1 MRSSSSS
8 SVSRRP
14 LKRSKSNQK
23 APVRKSPFTDFESYM
38 KDKNRKLRSQFEA
51 EASSSSLGNSE
62 SSPVFSGRG
71 IFHGVSIFVNGHT
84 IPSGQELKGYML
96 RHGGRFE
103 NYFSSQRVTHIICSN
118 LPDSK
123 MRNLKAFSRGL
134 PVVKPEWVLDS
145 VASNLL
151 LSSAP
156 YQIFGHSSETCKQQ
170 KLSAFFG
177 CKSISCFKENDASDS
192 NVRIDCE
199 GSEKSMN
206 SPLEPQSKLLRNFLG
221 SDRVFPIRLDEE
233 QKLTNSLDKVKK
245 YEASDADSLKL
256 SIRTTAPSDDG
267 SFGKPTYLKQ
277 TANSDVHHST
287 FNDPNFVENYFKSSR
302 LHFIGT
308 WRNRYQKRFSNML
321 KGVGY
326 GKEFVHSSSITKGS
340 TIIHIDMDCF
350 FVSVILRKYP
360 DLLNEPVAVCHSDNS
375 RGTAEISSANYPAR
389 EYGIRAGMFVR
400 DAKACCHNL
409 VVFPYDFEAYEEVAD
424 QFYSILHKHCNK
436 VQAVSCD
443 EAFLDITEYDDINPE
458 SFSSLIRKE
467 IVETTKCT
475 ASAGIAGNMLMAR
488 LATKSAKPNG
498 QCFIPPEKVDGFLE
512 ELPITSLP
520 GIGHSIGEKLK
531 AKELHTCGQLRM
543 VSKVALHKDFGER
556 VGDMLWSY
564 CRGFDDRKVEVLK
577 EAKSIGAEV
586 NWGVRFQDI
595 MDCEHF
601 LFQLSKEVS
610 SRLKECGVLARTVN
624 LKKSYFYAN
633 SDKKEKKRCQEVR
646 GVGLQMSRLERM
658 ELNRRV
664 HQHNVLESWFL
675 LHSKVE
681 DELVRVCNATD
692 GAENVPRLQRSLP
705 PNENSCIEKAN
716 SLTAVRT
723 ARCSTDESARS
734 ALPPVSQL
742 DMSIIKHLPTVIIS
756 EMNDAYNGML
766 YDFIGKQC
774 KDAKSETRCSS
785 LSEKHTYDEGQSFS
799 AVHGKMQLCFD
810 TSASDAQTKNEVE
823 LATGTSNATS
833 VLRNFSDAHD
843 LNKSTL
849 MTGVLDY
856 SANVADETSWISKH
870 MESETS
876 EHSKSISMVR

>member
-1 MRSSSSS
+1 MG
-8 SVSRRP
+8 
-14 LKRSKSNQK
+14 KS
-23 APVRKSPFTDFESYM
+23 
-38 KDKNRKLRSQFEA
+38 
-51 EASSSSLGNSE
+51 
-62 SSPVFSGRG
+62 
-71 IFHGVSIFVNGHT
+71 
-84 IPSGQELKGYML
+84 
-96 RHGGRFE
+96 
-103 NYFSSQRVTHIICSN
+103 
-118 LPDSK
+118 
-123 MRNLKAFSRGL
+123 
-134 PVVKPEWVLDS
+134 W
-145 VASNLL
+145 
-151 LSSAP
+151 
-156 YQIFGHSSETCKQQ
+156 
-170 KLSAFFG
+170 
-177 CKSISCFKENDASDS
+177 
-192 NVRIDCE
+192 
-199 GSEKSMN
+199 
-206 SPLEPQSKLLRNFLG
+206 
-221 SDRVFPIRLDEE
+221 
-233 QKLTNSLDKVKK
+233 DKVKK

-601 LFQLSKEVS
+601 LIQLSKEVS

-633 SDKKEKKRCQEVR
+633 SDKRRRKGAKEPENIWAVGTLPVPTDDVALIQRIVKQIFASFHINVREVR

-658 ELNRRV
+658 ELNRRAAFPLSSFSLKE
-664 HQHNVLESWFL
+664 LESSILQDHFL
-675 LHSKVE
+675 E
-681 DELVRVCNATD
+681 
-692 GAENVPRLQRSLP
+692 P
-705 PNENSCIEKAN
+705 
-716 SLTAVRT
+716 
-723 ARCSTDESARS
+723 
-734 ALPPVSQL
+734 
-742 DMSIIKHLPTVIIS
+742 
-756 EMNDAYNGML
+756 
-766 YDFIGKQC
+766 
-774 KDAKSETRCSS
+774 
-785 LSEKHTYDEGQSFS
+785 FS
-799 AVHGKMQLCFD
+799 H
-810 TSASDAQTKNEVE
+810 
-823 LATGTSNATS
+823 
-833 VLRNFSDAHD
+833 
-843 LNKSTL
+843 
-849 MTGVLDY
+849 
-856 SANVADETSWISKH
+856 
-870 MESETS
+870 
-876 EHSKSISMVR
+876 

>member
-62 SSPVFSGRG
+62 SSPVVSGRG

-134 PVVKPEWVLDS
+134 PVVKPEWVVDS

-206 SPLEPQSKLLRNFLG
+206 SPLEPQSKLLRNFMG

-233 QKLTNSLDKVKK
+233 QKLTNSLDKVNK

-256 SIRTTAPSDDG
+256 SIRTIAPSDDG
-267 SFGKPTYLKQ
+267 SFGKPTYLKH

-287 FNDPNFVENYFKSSR
+287 LNDPNFVENYFKSSR

-409 VVFPYDFEAYEEVAD
+409 VLFPYDFEAYEEVAD

-467 IVETTKCT
+467 IAETTKCT

-556 VGDMLWSY
+556 VGDMLWNY

-601 LFQLSKEVS
+601 LIQLSKEVS

-624 LKKSYFYAN
+624 LKIKRRRKGA
-633 SDKKEKKRCQEVR
+633 KEPEKYMGCGDCDNMSRSITLPVPTDDVALIQRIVKQIFASFHINVREVR

-675 LHSKVE
+675 LHSKIE
-681 DELVRVCNATD
+681 DEPVRVCNATD
-692 GAENVPRLQRSLP
+692 GAENVPRLQRSLS

-742 DMSIIKHLPTVIIS
+742 DMSIIKIFQP
-756 EMNDAYNGML
+756 
-766 YDFIGKQC
+766 
-774 KDAKSETRCSS
+774 
-785 LSEKHTYDEGQSFS
+785 
-799 AVHGKMQLCFD
+799 
-810 TSASDAQTKNEVE
+810 
-823 LATGTSNATS
+823 
-833 VLRNFSDAHD
+833 
-843 LNKSTL
+843 
-849 MTGVLDY
+849 
-856 SANVADETSWISKH
+856 
-870 MESETS
+870 
-876 EHSKSISMVR
+876 